1 MSRKRLLLLPSL
13 ALVTL
18 ALACGG
24 AAAPTATPAA
34 KAPVPTATTAAAP
47 TATRAAAATA
57 TAAPTAAPTA
67 VVSAKPSG
75 NVVEVD
81 GQNSWD
87 AKQFDPGYWQ
97 GSAFL
102 GGFRGLYRVIYEPL
116 AFTDAD
122 GKLEQPILATSW
134 SMAKDGLSWTFQLR
148 KGVKFQNGEDFNAQV
163 MVKNMQRAKGI
174 GASFYQQ
181 NVAGYDTP
189 DPYTMTV
196 KLKGP
201 DLALISR
208 LIYSTRIGY
217 PAPAGYIDS
226 VGPTGNVGNPP
237 IGTGPYKFLKADTA
251 ALDLTL
257 EAWDGWGG
265 YWGFKPT
272 VKTVRFLGV
281 GEQTTRIAMLS
292 TGEADI
298 ALLTPGNQLREV
310 RGGTVHASKS
320 VQGTWIEFFNQA
332 DTSSPY
338 GNVKVRQAINYA
350 VDKQAIIDKLLGG
363 AGEVMASTMTSVQFG
378 FPNDLKPYPYDPD
391 KAKQLLKEAG
401 FPDGFDGGALFAT
414 TAEQSLQAQAIA
426 AYLAAVG
433 IKIQVTPIDTGT
445 LLGRWIPPKHNMNLE
460 KGMGFLG
467 SSLAGDGGYRIESF
481 FTHYGDWGYTVDPQL
496 DAMYDKTLTSVDIV
510 ERGKLLSDLATYTNE
525 KAYKL
530 FLWSPKAVYGWGQ
543 RIADWRLTPG
553 EGTFDNAQSIRLK

>member
-1 MSRKRLLLLPSL
+1 MFKRFGV
-13 ALVTL
+13 LVFVGNIATVV

-24 AAAPTATPAA
+24 AAAAPTATPA
-34 KAPVPTATTAAAP
+34 KA
-47 TATRAAAATA
+47 AAAATPTEA
-57 TAAPTAAPTA
+57 GRAPPPVATPTAAPTAAPTA

-75 NVVEVD
+75 SVVEVD

-102 GGFRGLYRVIYEPL
+102 GGFRGLYRVVYEPL

-122 GKLEQPILATSW
+122 GRLEQPILATSW

-181 NVAGYDTP
+181 NVTGYETP

-251 ALDLTL
+251 SLDLTL

-281 GEQTTRIAMLS
+281 GEQTTRIAMLA

-298 ALLTPGNQLREV
+298 AILTPGPQLREV
-310 RGGTVHASKS
+310 RGATVHASGS
-320 VQGTWIEFFNQA
+320 VQGTWIEFFNQG
-332 DTSSPY
+332 DPSSPY

-350 VDKQAIIDKLLGG
+350 VDKQTMIDKLLGG

-378 FPNDLKPYPYDPD
+378 FPKDLKPYPYDPA
-391 KAKQLLKEAG
+391 KAKQLLAEAG
-401 FPDGFDGGALFAT
+401 FASGFDGGAIFAS

-426 AYLAAVG
+426 SYLSAVG
-433 IKIQVTPIDTGT
+433 IKVQVTPMDYGT

-467 SSLAGDGGYRIESF
+467 SSLAGDGAYRIESF
-481 FTHYGDWGYTVDPQL
+481 FTRYGDWGYTVDPQL
-496 DAMYDKTLTSVDIV
+496 DATYDKTLNTVDIS
-510 ERGKLLSDLATYTNE
+510 ERGKLLSDLATYTNSQ
-525 KAYKL
+525 AYKL
-530 FLWSPKAVYGWGQ
+530 FLWSPKAVYGWGP
-543 RIADWRLTPG
+543 RIADWRRTPG
-553 EGTFDNAQSIRLK
+553 EAAFDNAQSIRLK